1 MDVMHLFTGV
11 EKRRDRMV
19 AGKAKRITKQSEQS
33 REMSEHLVAV
43 LRDRLYTH
51 KDTHT
56 HTKTLLK
63 VIWIQEKYAGVEE

>member
-11 EKRRDRMV
+11 EKRKDRTV
-19 AGKAKRITKQSEQS
+19 AGTAKRITKLSEHS

-51 KDTHT
+51 TYKHT
-56 HTKTLLK
+56 FKGDMDLREVCWGRGMT
-63 VIWIQEKYAGVEE
+63 